1 MTTHIHTIDDG
12 ARVTVSEHDGLVSL
26 LVDHGHL
33 ALAAYLT
40 AAQARTVAATLN
52 AYADALDGEDPEI
65 RAATGGSGDETGA
78 PAPVQPGN
86 GTEPH
91 SAPDEADTPIAPLT
105 SSERNALARELV
117 LQRLDHPDEWI
128 NWEQVPLLSEDSH
141 RLVVERVSDICR
153 RLSDHYATIDAL
165 HDVDGAELLRRV
177 Q

>member
-40 AAQARTVAATLN
+40 AAQARTVAATIT

-86 GTEPH
+86 GTGPH
-91 SAPDEADTPIAPLT
+91 SARTDAELWRLFRPLVAET
-105 SSERNALARELV
+105 
-117 LQRLDHPDEWI
+117 RL
-128 NWEQVPLLSEDSH
+128 
-141 RLVVERVSDICR
+141 
-153 RLSDHYATIDAL
+153 IDAKL
-165 HDVDGAELLRRV
+165 HLSPEVFAAWDRWRGEGVDGAELLRRV